1 MINLAVNILG
11 GHPDDGEIKAYID
24 RAAEKYPYKELLG
37 IDINASG
44 DYVELTYH
52 WRTVPFERIKRI
64 K

>member
-1 MINLAVNILG
+1 MRNIAVNVLG
-11 GHPDDGEIKAYID
+11 CHVDDAEIQTYID
-24 RAAEKYPYKELLG
+24 RAADKYPYKELLG